1 MARQRAPKSR
11 AGKRTATPPPPDL
24 SNIPRPSSP
33 PAQEKVAVLGLRGNA
48 GVKKRTKKKQ
58 LSAKQKQRK
67 EKTMEKGEAAAEKL
81 TRKKDESKQKGL
93 KMQTR
98 RVSCLNARGKYK
110 ATFFLP
116 DLVADRKI
124 YLDKLGRIERKIRR
138 GIGGFSCHC
147 FCCEAYYQS
156 LITILYSKRSLDGGK
171 ERSR

>member
-98 RVSCLNARGKYK
+98 RINWDALNAKLEEELEVSL
-110 ATFFLP
+110 ATVSAAKP
-116 DLVADRKI
+116 
-124 YLDKLGRIERKIRR
+124 
-138 GIGGFSCHC
+138 
-147 FCCEAYYQS
+147 
-156 LITILYSKRSLDGGK
+156 ITKV
-171 ERSR
+171 